1 MGEATHT
8 RGAREIDHIMV
19 SGELAGVV
27 SKAETDDM
35 GDISKRDHRAVVA
48 K

>member
-1 MGEATHT
+1 M
-8 RGAREIDHIMV
+8 
-19 SGELAGVV
+19 

-48 K
+48 KWRMRPDEAEERVRIPDPERG